1 MKTHARPTF
10 LFLLVLA
17 ATSASARAQ
26 MSAPSDSAAVVAV
39 AEQFREAITAG
50 DAKAAGAL
58 LTHDVAI
65 LEGGKI
71 ETAHDYLSHHFL
83 SDGPF
88 LRAMTREPG
97 ERRVTVAGDA
107 AWVVS
112 RSRLHGAYRDRDIDM
127 NSVELMVLRRT
138 DGGWRIAAVHWSSG
152 RR

>member
-1 MKTHARPTF
+1 MKKHARPT
-10 LFLLVLA
+10 LLVLLVLA
-17 ATSASARAQ
+17 ATSASALAQ
-26 MSAPSDSAAVVAV
+26 MSAPSDSAAVAAV
-39 AEQFREAITAG
+39 ADRFREAITAG
-50 DAKAAGAL
+50 DAEAAGAL
-58 LTHDVAI
+58 LAPDAAI

-71 ETAHDYLSHHFL
+71 ETAHDYLSHHFV
-83 SDGPF
+83 SDGSF

-112 RSRLHGAYRDRDIDM
+112 RSRLHGRYRDRDLDM
-127 NSVELMVLRRT
+127 NSAELMVLRRT